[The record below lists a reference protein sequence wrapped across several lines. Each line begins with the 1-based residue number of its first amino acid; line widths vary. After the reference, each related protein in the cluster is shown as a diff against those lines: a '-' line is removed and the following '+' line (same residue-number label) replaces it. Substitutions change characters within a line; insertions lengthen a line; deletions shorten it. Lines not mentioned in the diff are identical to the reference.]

1 MISKS
6 KEGFELFLNKWSK
19 SQTYDIGSIL
29 RGAVVKS
36 QDLVTFWWQWFLMI
50 SVELFEISAT
60 IFTLTSTFW
69 FRDHTFKG
77 WGSFDPNQNLQKDE
91 IKFYLIVLYYK

>member
-1 MISKS
+1 MMISKS

-36 QDLVTFWWQWFLMI
+36 QDLVTFW
-50 SVELFEISAT
+50 
-60 IFTLTSTFW
+60 
-69 FRDHTFKG
+69 
-77 WGSFDPNQNLQKDE
+77 
-91 IKFYLIVLYYK
+91 